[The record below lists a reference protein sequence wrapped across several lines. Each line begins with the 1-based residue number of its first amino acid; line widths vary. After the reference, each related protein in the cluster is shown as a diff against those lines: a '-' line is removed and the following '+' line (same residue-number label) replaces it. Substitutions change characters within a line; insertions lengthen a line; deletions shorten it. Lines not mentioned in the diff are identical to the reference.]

1 MFGKRSI
8 QKHGRQAEA
17 VVVAS
22 DMSGYSNGH
31 GIHKYHLKLRVQLA
45 EGATVDAKCN
55 AYPTGPVRGFIV
67 GEIVPVRYDPDDPE
81 AVEVDRDAMVAA
93 SQAKRKAGEEGLL
106 RLGEER
112 LARGGD

>member
-8 QKHGRQAEA
+8 RKHGRQAEA
-17 VVVAS
+17 VVVGA
-22 DMSGYSNGH
+22 DMSGYSNSH
-31 GIHKYHLKLRVQLA
+31 GIHKYHLELRVQLA
-45 EGATVDAKCN
+45 QGATVDAKCS
-55 AYPTGPVRGFIV
+55 AYPTGPVRGFMV

-93 SQAKRKAGEEGLL
+93 GQAKRKEGEEGLI

>member
-17 VVVAS
+17 VVVSS
-22 DMSGYSNGH
+22 DMSGYSNSH
-31 GIHKYHLKLRVQLA
+31 GIHKYHLELRVKLA
-45 EGATVDAKCN
+45 EGATVDAKCS
-55 AYPTGPVRGFIV
+55 AYPTGPVRGFMV

-81 AVEVDRDAMVAA
+81 AVVVDRDAMVAA
-93 SQAKRKAGEEGLL
+93 GEARRKSGEEGLL